1 MGVGFKRPI
10 PFFLNYNM
18 RSYKVITAAAS
29 NVLTT
34 AEVKSHLKVDTTADD
49 TLIDNLIIAATNSCQ
64 EYTNRFFITT
74 EITQYGDNW
83 SDVSE
88 LFKSPVQTT
97 LFNIKYWDTTGT
109 LQSLAT
115 TKYTL
120 DNVSQPARLAP
131 APDESW
137 PSIIDGLNAIEVNYK
152 VGVDNAADVDNAIK
166 QALLLTIGHWYQN
179 REAVIVGRQVN
190 EMPMS
195 AKYLLDQYKIQ
206 VIR

>member
-1 MGVGFKRPI
+1 
-10 PFFLNYNM
+10 M
-18 RSYKVITAAAS
+18 RSYKVIDAANQQA
-29 NVLTT
+29 VDTEDMKLY
-34 AEVKSHLKVDTTADD
+34 LKVDTNADD
-49 TLIDNLIIAATNSCQ
+49 SLIEDLIKAATSSCQ

-88 LFKSPVQTT
+88 LFKSPIQSA
-97 LFNIKYWDTTGT
+97 LFNVKYYDTAGVLQT
-109 LQSLAT
+109 LDAS
-115 TKYTL
+115 KYTL
-120 DNVSQPARLAP
+120 DNVSQPARLVP
-131 APDESW
+131 APNESW
-137 PSIIDGLNAIEVNYK
+137 PDVIDGLNAIEVNYH
-152 VGVDNAADVDNAIK
+152 VGVDTP
-166 QALLLTIGHWYQN
+166 ALLDKGIKSAIMLTVGHWYQN

>member
-1 MGVGFKRPI
+1 
-10 PFFLNYNM
+10 M

-34 AEVKSHLKVDTTADD
+34 SEVKSHLKVDTTADD

-83 SDVSE
+83 NDVTE
-88 LFKSPVQTT
+88 LFKSPIQSS
-97 LFNIKYWDTTGT
+97 LFNVKYYDTNNLLQT
-109 LQSLAT
+109 LASSE
-115 TKYTL
+115 YNL
-120 DNVSQPARLAP
+120 DNSMQPSRLCE
-131 APDESW
+131 APDKSW
-137 PSIIDGLNAIEVNYK
+137 PSLSEKINAIEVNYN
-152 VGVDNAADVDNAIK
+152 VGVDNASDVDNAIK

-206 VIR
+206 VVR

>member
-1 MGVGFKRPI
+1 
-10 PFFLNYNM
+10 M
-18 RSYKVITAAAS
+18 RSYKVIDAANQQA
-29 NVLTT
+29 VDTEDMKLY
-34 AEVKSHLKVDTTADD
+34 LKVDTTADD
-49 TLIDNLIIAATNSCQ
+49 SLIEDLIKAATSSCQ

-88 LFKSPVQTT
+88 LFKSPVQAA
-97 LFNIKYWDTTGT
+97 LFNVKYWDTAGILQT
-109 LQSLAT
+109 LGT

-120 DNVSQPARLAP
+120 DNVSQPARLVP
-131 APDESW
+131 SPDESW
-137 PSIIDGLNAIEVNYK
+137 PSIIDGLNAIEINYK
-152 VGVDNAADVDNAIK
+152 VGVDSADDVDNAIK
-166 QALLLTIGHWYQN
+166 QAVLLTVGHWYQN

-206 VIR
+206 VVR

>member
-97 LFNIKYWDTTGT
+97 LFNVKYYDTAGV

>member
-1 MGVGFKRPI
+1 
-10 PFFLNYNM
+10 M
-18 RSYKVITAAAS
+18 RAYKVITAAAS

-34 AEVKSHLKVDTTADD
+34 AEVKNHLKVDTTADD

-64 EYTNRFFITT
+64 EYTNRLFITT

-83 SDVSE
+83 SDVAE

-97 LFNIKYWDTTGT
+97 LFNVKYWDTTGT
-109 LQSLAT
+109 LQTLGT

-120 DNVSQPARLAP
+120 DNVSQPARLVP
-131 APDESW
+131 SPDESW
-137 PSIIDGLNAIEVNYK
+137 PSIIDGLNAIEINYK
-152 VGVDNAADVDNAIK
+152 VGVDDASDVDMAIK
-166 QALLLTIGHWYQN
+166 QALLLTIGYWYQS

-195 AKYLLDQYKIQ
+195 AKYLLNQYKIQ

>member
-1 MGVGFKRPI
+1 
-10 PFFLNYNM
+10 M
-18 RSYKVITAAAS
+18 RAYKVITAAS
-29 NVLTT
+29 SQILTT
-34 AEVKSHLKVDTTADD
+34 AEVKAHLKVDTTADD
-49 TLIDNLIIAATNSCQ
+49 TLIDNLILAATNSCQ

-88 LFKSPVQTT
+88 LFKSPVQSA
-97 LFNIKYWDTTGT
+97 LFNVKYYDTSGVLQT
-109 LQSLAT
+109 LAAS
-115 TKYTL
+115 KYKL
-120 DNVSQPARLAP
+120 DNVSHPARLAP
-131 APDESW
+131 APNDGW
-137 PSIIDGLNAIEVNYK
+137 PEIIDEYNAIEINYK
-152 VGVDNAADVDNAIK
+152 VGVDNASDVDNAIK
-166 QALLLTIGHWYQN
+166 QAVLLTIGYWYQS

>member
-1 MGVGFKRPI
+1 
-10 PFFLNYNM
+10 M
-18 RSYKVITAAAS
+18 RAYKVITAATS

-34 AEVKSHLKVDTTADD
+34 SEVKNHLKVDTTADD

-88 LFKSPVQTT
+88 LFKSPIQTT

-120 DNVSQPARLAP
+120 DNVSKPARLVP
-131 APDESW
+131 SPDESW
-137 PSIIDGLNAIEVNYK
+137 PSIIDGLNAIEVNYN
-152 VGVDNAADVDNAIK
+152 VGVDNASDVDMAIK

-190 EMPMS
+190 EIPMS

-206 VIR
+206 VVR

>member
-1 MGVGFKRPI
+1 
-10 PFFLNYNM
+10 M
-18 RSYKVITAAAS
+18 RSYKVITAASS

-34 AEVKSHLKVDTTADD
+34 TEVKSHLKVDTTADD

-74 EITQYGDNW
+74 EITQYGDYW
-83 SDVSE
+83 SDVGE

-97 LFNIKYWDTTGT
+97 LFNVKYYDTVGVLQT
-109 LQSLAT
+109 LNTS
-115 TKYTL
+115 KYTL
-120 DNVSQPARLAP
+120 DNISQPARLVA

-137 PSIIDGLNAIEVNYK
+137 PDIIDGLNAVEINYK
-152 VGVDNAADVDNAIK
+152 VGVDNASDVDNAIK

-206 VIR
+206 VVR